1 MKRLFKV
8 FSVVFIAAYLVLAGC
23 IGLSIIS
30 SITNDARSSA
40 GSDQLV
46 YLHLENVPEGTVFAD
61 VLAKGNWERE
71 SPTYMT
77 YEHILGISGHDCEI
91 AQYGKDGYKSLMF
104 NTEFFYTGDK
114 IDPAQPQNKI
124 CFEDWSGYFEDL
136 PYIMVAY
143 CDKDGNI
150 LGITEEKHIMPVFL
164 RRVSYDLYADGD
176 ELSYKAATVS
186 PFRDSRLWILF
197 IAMTVCGIVY
207 IICSRRRKK
216 KLLQSGETDNERK
229 EQ

>member
-1 MKRLFKV
+1 MKRLSKV
-8 FSVVFIAAYLVLAGC
+8 LSVVFIAVYLVLAGC

-30 SITNDARSSA
+30 SITNSARSSS

-61 VLAKGNWERE
+61 VLAKGHWERE

-77 YEHILGISGHDCEI
+77 YEPVLGISGHDCEI
-91 AQYGKDGYKSLMF
+91 AQYDKDGYKSLMF
-104 NTEFFYTGDK
+104 HTEFFYTGDR
-114 IDPAQPQNKI
+114 IDPAQPDNKI
-124 CFEDWSGYFEDL
+124 CFEDWAGRFEYL
-136 PYIMVAY
+136 PYIKVAY

-176 ELSYKAATVS
+176 ELSYKAGTVS
-186 PFRDSRLWILF
+186 PFRDSRMWLLF
-197 IAMTVCGIVY
+197 IAMTIFGVVY
-207 IICSRRRKK
+207 LIRNKRRKK

-229 EQ
+229 E